1 MPFNSQLIR
10 ARQIT
15 IGDKKETTYG
25 TALLDASLV
34 HALRFDGASFSTLPE
49 SEFFSDANLAKGF
62 PWASVRTEIRRNARF
77 ALSGAAVYDYL
88 AGWIGAFLFGAVTT
102 TGAGSPYTHTFVPD
116 LSTLLSPVTSLFILD
131 TADVKYKLLDLAITS
146 AKFSGGAIGPVTCD
160 LELLGSGRHLDA
172 PAFAPPA
179 LVNPT
184 FLLNNDADILLGAPG
199 AAVSIKERVRS
210 WSISIN
216 GQQED
221 VRHPGSGIFAGYHRR
236 GDMKFGL
243 QMQVSAKDVDDI
255 RTLLINGTE
264 QEVQININS
273 GAAAQLN
280 FKFPHVKFKG
290 GPAADG
296 NFVAYNLEVDEN
308 GLLANNYPADP
319 PFQMVAVNSQAT
331 WLTAG

>member
-1 MPFNSQLIR
+1 MSFNSQLIR
-10 ARQIT
+10 ARAIV
-15 IGDKKETTYG
+15 ISDKKETTYG
-25 TALLDASLV
+25 TALLDASLT
-34 HALRFDGASFSTLPE
+34 HSMRFDGGAFATLPE
-49 SEFFSDANLAKGF
+49 SEYFSDAGLAKGF

-77 ALSGAAVYDYL
+77 SLSGAALYDYL
-88 AGWIGAFLFGAVTT
+88 AGWIGAFLFGKVTT
-102 TGAGSPYTHTFVPD
+102 TGTGPYVHTFTPD
-116 LSTLLSPVTSLFILD
+116 LSTLLSPVTGMFIQD
-131 TADVKYKLLDLAITS
+131 TADVKYKLNDLAITA
-146 AKFSGGAIGPVTCD
+146 AKFSGSAIGPVQAD
-160 LELLGSGRHLDA
+160 VELIGSGRHTDA
-172 PAFAPPA
+172 AAFVTPA
-179 LVNPT
+179 LTNPT

-199 AAVSIKERVRS
+199 AAVSIKDRVRS
-210 WSISIN
+210 WSVSID

-273 GAAAQLN
+273 GAAAQMNL
-280 FKFPHVKFKG
+280 KFPHVKFKG

-296 NFVAYNLEVDEN
+296 NFVAYNLEVDDN
-308 GLLANNYPADP
+308 GLLANNYPTDP
-319 PFQMVAVNSQAT
+319 PFQMVVTNGQAT